1 MRDTILKF
9 EHVTRKFGSLVA
21 LDDVSFD
28 IKRQEIIGLVG
39 PNGAGKTTTLK
50 IIANLLKPHSGR
62 ILLKNSE
69 GIFQEA
75 HNVSQEFVEQ
85 GFLIDIPDFYNTNSW
100 ILLKHLAIIRHYPN
114 HNIEHRVDQLL
125 KFFDLYKWKYVKIK
139 KFSKGMKQKLAFI
152 TAILNEPELIVL
164 DEPQTG
170 LDPESRIKIREY
182 MKSFKERGK
191 TVLISSHLLDEIRE
205 ICDKI
210 IIISKGKIIGF
221 DTIDNLEM
229 RFKTKQIRID
239 LYHPLK
245 KDHEQ
250 EVLTRI
256 EYGIRNLSGMISNG
270 IEEETMLTY
279 DSTDKSMTIYYDGSR
294 ENKRDIFKLLS
305 EKFAEELEILE
316 FYEPKRSQLEKLYAQ
331 TTGSTQIKSKE
342 LK

>member
-1 MRDTILKF
+1 
-9 EHVTRKFGSLVA
+9 VTRKFGSLVA
-21 LDDVSFD
+21 LNDVSFD
-28 IKRQEIIGLVG
+28 IKREEIIGLVG

-75 HNVSQEFVEQ
+75 HHVSQEFVEQ
-85 GFLIDIPDFYNTNSW
+85 GFLIDIPDFYNTNPW

-114 HNIEHRVDQLL
+114 HNIEHRIDQLL

-152 TAILNEPELIVL
+152 TAILNEPDLIVL

-191 TVLISSHLLDEIRE
+191 TVIISSHLLDEIRE

-210 IIISKGKIIGF
+210 IIINKGKVIGF

-239 LYHPLK
+239 LFHPLK
-245 KDHEQ
+245 KEQEQ

-256 EYGIRNLSGMISNG
+256 EQGLQDLSSITNIGTKG
-270 IEEETMLTY
+270 ETMLSY
-279 DSTDKSMTIYYDGSR
+279 DPTGKSMTIYYDGSR
-294 ENKRDIFKLLS
+294 EIKRDIFKLLS

-316 FYEPKRSQLEKLYAQ
+316 FYEPRRSQIENLYSQ
-331 TTGSTQIKSKE
+331 TTGSMQVKSRE